1 MGVAEDQLNIRLLKG
16 IRHGK
21 GRVGTSH
28 LSLSGL
34 LLRLLSMFMNIT
46 LNYLPGRLLI
56 SVSFRSFSE
65 VLFNSLLFERYPVVS
80 SFCFYV
86 LNISAMSPSLE
97 REALC
102 RKGILWG
109 PVAESS
115 LVTRAKYSNHFSAG
129 CMSPLIVAE
138 P

>member
-1 MGVAEDQLNIRLLKG
+1 
-16 IRHGK
+16 
-21 GRVGTSH
+21 
-28 LSLSGL
+28 
-34 LLRLLSMFMNIT
+34 MFMNTT
-46 LNYLPGRLLI
+46 LNCLSGRLLI
-56 SVSFRSFSE
+56 FVSFSSFYE
-65 VLFNSLLFERYPVVS
+65 VLFYSLLFERYPVVS

-86 LNISAMSPSLE
+86 LNKSAMSPSLE

-115 LVTRAKYSNHFSAG
+115 LVTRAKYSNHIPAG
-129 CMSPLIVAE
+129 GMSPLIVAE

>member
-1 MGVAEDQLNIRLLKG
+1 MLIKRLTGANQLARQVLNKRLIG
-16 IRHGK
+16 A
-21 GRVGTSH
+21 
-28 LSLSGL
+28 
-34 LLRLLSMFMNIT
+34 FC
-46 LNYLPGRLLI
+46 
-56 SVSFRSFSE
+56 E
-65 VLFNSLLFERYPVVS
+65 VLFYSLLFERYPVVS

-86 LNISAMSPSLE
+86 LNKSAMSPSLE

-115 LVTRAKYSNHFSAG
+115 LVTRAKYSNHIPAG
-129 CMSPLIVAE
+129 GMSPLIVAE

>member
-1 MGVAEDQLNIRLLKG
+1 
-16 IRHGK
+16 
-21 GRVGTSH
+21 
-28 LSLSGL
+28 
-34 LLRLLSMFMNIT
+34 MNIT

-56 SVSFRSFSE
+56 SVSFSSFSE

-109 PVAESS
+109 PVAECS